1 MNDVCYTLAFR
12 HPQID
17 DVINVNYSTDGA
29 FIFNEKD
36 LQQIIVEHVYSCT
49 DLGEVLKSETFYS
62 RLQTLYDMLEGVIC
76 IVPHS
81 ISLYGNRPNRI
92 IPVVIQVHRCKR
104 QVDLKDELILIRF
117 VLTEPMT
124 TQVCSQI
131 TDLNQ
136 VIIVRR
142 SERGTRESHWY
153 FERLEVLKVEKMSCF
168 DGKIRV
174 FR

>member
-81 ISLYGNRPNRI
+81 ISLYGNRTEFRI
-92 IPVVIQVHRCKR
+92 YPCGNSDSPLYGIE
-104 QVDLKDELILIRF
+104 QVDLKDELILVGF
-117 VLTEPMT
+117 VLDG
-124 TQVCSQI
+124 
-131 TDLNQ
+131 TDDNASLFTDN
-136 VIIVRR
+136 RF
-142 SERGTRESHWY
+142 ESGDY
-153 FERLEVLKVEKMSCF
+153 CA
-168 DGKIRV
+168 
-174 FR
+174 

>member
-76 IVPHS
+76 IVPHN
-81 ISLYGNRPNRI
+81 ISLVRKSYRI
-92 IPVVIQVHRCKR
+92 QN
-104 QVDLKDELILIRF
+104 LSL
-117 VLTEPMT
+117 
-124 TQVCSQI
+124 
-131 TDLNQ
+131 
-136 VIIVRR
+136 
-142 SERGTRESHWY
+142 
-153 FERLEVLKVEKMSCF
+153 
-168 DGKIRV
+168 
-174 FR
+174 

>member
-49 DLGEVLKSETFYS
+49 DLGEVLKS
-62 RLQTLYDMLEGVIC
+62 LYDMLEGVIC

-81 ISLYGNRPNRI
+81 ISLYGNRTEFRI
-92 IPVVIQVHRCKR
+92 YPCGNSDSPLYEIE
-104 QVDLKDELILIRF
+104 QVDLKDELILVGF
-117 VLTEPMT
+117 VLDG
-124 TQVCSQI
+124 
-131 TDLNQ
+131 TDDNASLFTDN
-136 VIIVRR
+136 RF
-142 SERGTRESHWY
+142 ESGDY
-153 FERLEVLKVEKMSCF
+153 CA
-168 DGKIRV
+168 
-174 FR
+174 